1 MTALYTI
8 KVDASASVD
17 VFIELEIEADSKSE
31 AIEKFHQEAKYQIE
45 QLPFGHAEIQH
56 CHCDGVPDDY
66 IEVTSVEEYEDDEP
80 EGDEDED

>member
-8 KVDASASVD
+8 KVDASASID
-17 VFIELEIEADSKSE
+17 VFIELEIEADNEAE

-80 EGDEDED
+80 EEDEDDD